1 MREGIKLIRI
11 RSSKGELPDWD
22 FDVRLVRRNKAKV
35 RRFERQMN
43 RKHKLENFS
52 KE

>member
-11 RSSKGELPDWD
+11 RSSKGELPDWG

-35 RRFERQMN
+35 RKWE
-43 RKHKLENFS
+43 RKHKRDS
-52 KE
+52 QP